1 MVKQA
6 SEPAPEWL
14 LNAEA
19 TLACSSPDTP
29 NVTLALALA
38 PILTLTL
45 ALTLTLTQAVSSV
58 IRALAGKEID
68 VHSRPAGWV
77 VAKESAVGA
86 LCGLVLGAFVLVVG
100 VCCRVVTFHVSYR
113 LEHG

>member
-1 MVKQA
+1 M
-6 SEPAPEWL
+6 
-14 LNAEA
+14 
-19 TLACSSPDTP
+19 
-29 NVTLALALA
+29 
-38 PILTLTL
+38 
-45 ALTLTLTQAVSSV
+45 
-58 IRALAGKEID
+58 
-68 VHSRPAGWV
+68 